1 MAMRMQFMVKCII
14 FDAAG
19 KRPSSGSAAPRI
31 THVHEGQVLGAW
43 RATEG
48 RIGFAL
54 LDITSMAMVS
64 TLLREAFPTAR
75 HIDVDEILAVEPVP
89 VATQPRRDRPSSTDS
104 RQTGT

>member
-1 MAMRMQFMVKCII
+1 MAKPMQVMVKCVI
-14 FDAAG
+14 FDAGGAQ
-19 KRPSSGSAAPRI
+19 PSTGTAAPRI
-31 THVHEGQVLGAW
+31 MHVHEGQVLGAW

-64 TLLREAFPTAR
+64 TLLKAAFPTAR
-75 HIDVDEILAVEPVP
+75 HIDVDEILAVEPSP
-89 VATQPRRDRPSSTDS
+89 TASQSRHDRSAPTDS

>member
-1 MAMRMQFMVKCII
+1 MAKRMQVMVKCVI
-14 FDAAG
+14 FDSGGEQSPAG
-19 KRPSSGSAAPRI
+19 TAAPRI

-54 LDITSMAMVS
+54 LDISSMAMVS
-64 TLLREAFPTAR
+64 TLLKEAFPTAR
-75 HIDVDEILAVEPVP
+75 HIDVDEILAVEPSP
-89 VATQPRRDRPSSTDS
+89 AAHQLRRDRSSPTDS